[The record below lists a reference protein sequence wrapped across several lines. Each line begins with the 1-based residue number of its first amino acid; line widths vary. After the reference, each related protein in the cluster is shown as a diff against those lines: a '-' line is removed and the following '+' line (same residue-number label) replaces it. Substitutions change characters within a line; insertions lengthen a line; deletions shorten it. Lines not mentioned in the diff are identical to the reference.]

1 MANYSIPSR
10 AVAAHIY
17 SLPEPSLKGKGDI
30 LRRLSSNAMPCLERK
45 ARTGRENKNKWVKEK
60 LSSSPSVCGGHKNV
74 GDMYYRP
81 VRQKQSVLYR
91 IDKNLVSTRSG
102 SYKSVSISSSTSTRR
117 PIRHGPCVPSFL
129 AAFAHSAVS
138 GFIKIHAF
146 SLGPTYPSASLWLL
160 LQLLSLTTRSNLCII
175 IIAGTS
181 TSVGGPVTRQICEHI
196 G

>member
-102 SYKSVSISSSTSTRR
+102 SYKSVSISSSISSSTSTRR

-129 AAFAHSAVS
+129 AAFAHSAVARLHQDSRFFPWPNIPKCIPMATVAIAAPHYKIKPLHSHHS
-138 GFIKIHAF
+138 GYQH
-146 SLGPTYPSASLWLL
+146 
-160 LQLLSLTTRSNLCII
+160 QCRRSGYATDL
-175 IIAGTS
+175 
-181 TSVGGPVTRQICEHI
+181 
-196 G
+196 